1 MLSAAHG
8 VMYVIVQSVT
18 ADKINDKD
26 GVLMLDTLYVFSL
39 AIFALAYLWRIRKK
53 GMVSPIMIG
62 LLLSFVFS
70 LALLVFKKSRMGCE
84 FYCWSVRYYS
94 RCKMGLVYL
103 GRISTEE

>member
-1 MLSAAHG
+1 
-8 VMYVIVQSVT
+8 MYVIVQSVA

-70 LALLVFKKSRMGCE
+70 LALFVFKK
-84 FYCWSVRYYS
+84 
-94 RCKMGLVYL
+94 
-103 GRISTEE
+103 